1 MNEISMPSEWIATTV
16 NNFWGNTARHDHT
29 MQIYENDDILADTL
43 TGLMQG
49 IFNSNENVL
58 LIATHQHLNA
68 LESRLEKLGYKID
81 ELINNDRFVPF
92 DAEEMIDECMID
104 DEFNET
110 VFAERCSSLIK
121 RATDNKKTFMTCGEI
136 APILL
141 TQGKREAAIKLEQ
154 LSDKMCSIH
163 HSGLFC
169 IYSKDHLENAYV
181 HEAICSCHV
190 KLVSGADKQLTEV
203 FYKTIR

>member
-1 MNEISMPSEWIATTV
+1 MKEISTSREWLTTTTDT
-16 NNFWGNTARHDHT
+16 FWGKTARHEHV

-81 ELINNDRFVPF
+81 ELINNDRFIPF
-92 DAEEMIDECMID
+92 DAEEMIDECMMD

-110 VFAERCSSLIK
+110 VFAERCGSLIK
-121 RATDNKKTFMTCGEI
+121 RATDNNKTFMTCGEI
-136 APILL
+136 APILIR
-141 TQGKREAAIKLEQ
+141 QGKKEAAIKLEQ

-169 IYSKDHLENAYV
+169 VYSKNHLENTYV

-190 KLVSGADKQLTEV
+190 KLVSGTEGQLTEV
-203 FYKTIR
+203 SYQKIR